1 MVEAL
6 LLLAV
11 YELVTV
17 LGCGLGLGVGGVSLY
32 FRSCLTRIINLE
44 RSTLPRAPISLACEL
59 VWSLIQRNSGVTMY
73 SSPKYAALAAT
84 RFNAFTGVKN
94 GDLSNG
100 CTINSGEMVTLTTA
114 TMPYVTVASGCLAV
128 PGPVVDRAL
137 LSSNTVGVVTS
148 QTIIHYNLTFTVVGR

>member
-1 MVEAL
+1 
-6 LLLAV
+6 
-11 YELVTV
+11 
-17 LGCGLGLGVGGVSLY
+17 
-32 FRSCLTRIINLE
+32 
-44 RSTLPRAPISLACEL
+44 
-59 VWSLIQRNSGVTMY
+59 MY

-84 RFNAFTGVKN
+84 RFNAFTRVKN

-137 LSSNTVGVVTS
+137 LSYNTVGVVTS
-148 QTIIHYNLTFTVVGR
+148 QTIIHYTLTFTVVGR